1 MAAQLNLQSQTVRFW
16 LFILI
21 ILICIS
27 LGQFFHID
35 FEQYKAFL
43 LKFPLW
49 LSGLIFVVLYVV
61 LTILVWVGP
70 NDFFRITGA
79 AIFGPYI
86 STVFIYVAEMI
97 QAIIFFHLSRKLGR
111 GFVEEKFRKKEK
123 DLEMVKSHSGYLG
136 IFALRINPFIP
147 YRFLDLAYG
156 LTKVPFRKY
165 FTVALLAS
173 APRILWLQF
182 ILAGIGL
189 SIIKDPKAL
198 LQTMLDY
205 LLTNYNA
212 LLFSELYLLFV
223 AVVSLLA
230 VVAKVLGKRKKR
242 IK

>member
-1 MAAQLNLQSQTVRFW
+1 MNIKLNLQSQTVRFW

-21 ILICIS
+21 VLICIS

-49 LSGLIFVVLYVV
+49 LSGLIFVVLYVL

-79 AIFGPYI
+79 VIFGPLI
-86 STVFIYVAEMI
+86 STVFIYTAEMI
-97 QAIIFFHLSRKLGR
+97 QAVIFFHLSRKLGR
-111 GFVEEKFRKKEK
+111 GFINEKFRKKEK

-156 LTKVPFRKY
+156 LTRVPFRKY

-173 APRILWLQF
+173 APRIFWLQF

-189 SIIKDPKAL
+189 SIIKDPKRIF
-198 LQTMLDY
+198 QTMMDY

-212 LLFSELYLLFV
+212 LIFSALYLLFV
-223 AVVSLLA
+223 AIVSLIALA
-230 VVAKVLGKRKKR
+230 GKALGKRRKKN
-242 IK
+242 